1 MEQSKYLRNQLH
13 FNLNSTFDRRRPTFK
28 PAKPGPI
35 IIEQIKE
42 TSTHQ
47 SDDSPQSTRPI
58 SKRLQQAI
66 ILARRDVRRGVLVAP
81 PSISDHSLPIQS
93 HQQSS
98 PPPSPPR
105 SSVLLRTARRQ
116 PRFPLE
122 TPVSGSTVTR
132 RQYAAKDKE
141 TLTRDEKEV
150 IEIYRLRR
158 QLNDQLKKIKK
169 TPGSGGVL
177 MPSPPTRH
185 RFRETLF
192 DQHQN
197 AASVR
202 AVVKA
207 EEQAA
212 RSARM
217 LYVLQRQVGNIYV
230 ERQIPH
236 KYLPGA
242 RHTG

>member
-1 MEQSKYLRNQLH
+1 M
-13 FNLNSTFDRRRPTFK
+13 
-28 PAKPGPI
+28 
-35 IIEQIKE
+35 
-42 TSTHQ
+42 
-47 SDDSPQSTRPI
+47 
-58 SKRLQQAI
+58 
-66 ILARRDVRRGVLVAP
+66 
-81 PSISDHSLPIQS
+81 
-93 HQQSS
+93 
-98 PPPSPPR
+98 
-105 SSVLLRTARRQ
+105 
-116 PRFPLE
+116 
-122 TPVSGSTVTR
+122 SGSTVTR